1 MGRKKSHHPQS
12 KTWFGEEQIKPGCWV
27 DSKQSQKTA
36 NTRWDR
42 RISDVDWNHCMHMEL
57 YQQKSLVWT
66 RMVFDLDRVRQFLQH
81 INDSDVYLCSLG
93 VTESPRRKLLALAAG
108 YYKTANW
115 PRVMNND
122 YLVET
127 GWRGGVWYT
136 GDLGLITEGSLP
148 VTHFLKD
155 TVQWFLTARY
165 PLIRESV
172 CADCRCAPMKL
183 FYLSFYLL

>member
-1 MGRKKSHHPQS
+1 
-12 KTWFGEEQIKPGCWV
+12 
-27 DSKQSQKTA
+27 
-36 NTRWDR
+36 
-42 RISDVDWNHCMHMEL
+42 MHMEL

-127 GWRGGVWYT
+127 G
-136 GDLGLITEGSLP
+136 
-148 VTHFLKD
+148 
-155 TVQWFLTARY
+155 
-165 PLIRESV
+165 
-172 CADCRCAPMKL
+172 
-183 FYLSFYLL
+183 